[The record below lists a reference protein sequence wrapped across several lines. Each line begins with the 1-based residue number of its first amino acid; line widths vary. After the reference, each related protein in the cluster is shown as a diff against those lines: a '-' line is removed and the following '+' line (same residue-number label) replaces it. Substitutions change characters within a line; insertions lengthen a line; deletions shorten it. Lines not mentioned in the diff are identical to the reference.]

1 MAGIKDYS
9 TTQASNTD
17 LNGISTA
24 EGMLPSNLNNAIRA
38 LMKNTREWF
47 NDSQWVEYGD
57 GSGAYTAAYVSG
69 TAFTIAGV
77 DVTSFY
83 HAGRRIKLIAATPG
97 TIFGTISSSSFSTN
111 TTVNVTWDSGSLS
124 SEAITNVYIGALSKT
139 NNSIP
144 TGIIATATLAD
155 GSVTTVKL
163 ADDAVT
169 VAKMAVNSVDSDQY
183 VDGSIDTAHIAS
195 AQVTSD
201 KIATNAV
208 TTAKIN
214 ADAVTSAKIGDEQID
229 SEHYVDGSIDTAH
242 IADSQITVAKMAANS
257 VDSDQYV
264 DGSID
269 TAHIADSQITSAKI
283 ADDSIVNADINSSAA
298 IDATKIADG
307 TVTSAEFQYINT
319 LSSNAQTQ
327 IDAKA
332 ATTYVDNAVAG
343 LRTRIIAECATTAN
357 VNLSNGLEAGDA
369 IDGVTLVAGD
379 RVLVKNQSTAS
390 ENGLYLAVS
399 SGSASRDPEHD
410 TIAEL
415 SGGMVVVNQGS
426 VNDNKIF
433 LCTTDTDATL
443 DSTSITYTTITPQ
456 NVGTVTSITAGT
468 GLSGGAI
475 TSSGTIAIDS
485 TVATLAGTQTFTN
498 KTLTSPKINEDVAV
512 TSTATELNL
521 LDGKAATNL
530 ALVGKTEGTNFTNSL
545 LIGHAT
551 TGTLSGSENNTG
563 VGIDALDAIT
573 QGDRNTAVGTSALT
587 SLTTGLANTAI
598 GAYAGESIVTSSASN
613 NTAVGVYA
621 LNKTTGGNSNVA
633 VGNESL
639 FNVVGGD
646 YNTGIGKDSGRAIN
660 TGSYNIAIGYDAGD
674 NITTGSGNVI
684 IGTVDA
690 AAVDSARTLK
700 IAGNDGSTTTT
711 WITGDGSGVVTLNAA
726 NVTQQALTSSSN
738 AVAWDASA
746 KPNAVHITTENTTF
760 SAPSN
765 AIEGA
770 FICVEIN
777 YNGSHSIAW
786 NTVFEFAAS
795 TAPTFTSADGKTDIM
810 VFRYSGAV
818 WQEVG
823 RTLNLSEA

>member
-57 GSGAYTAAYVSG
+57 GSGAYTAAYASSG
-69 TAFTIAGV
+69 SFTIAGV

-97 TIFGTISSSSFSTN
+97 TIFGTISSSTFSTN

-124 SEAITNVYIGALSKT
+124 SEAITNVFVGALSKT
-139 NNSIP
+139 NSSIP
-144 TGIIATATLAD
+144 TEIIGTTNIAD
-155 GSVTTVKL
+155 SAITSAKL
-163 ADDAVT
+163 ASDAVT
-169 VAKMAVNSVDSDQY
+169 TAKITDGNVTLAKLASDSVNGTKIADDSINSEHY
-183 VDGSIDTAHIAS
+183 VDASIDTAHIAD
-195 AQVTSD
+195 AQ
-201 KIATNAV
+201 I
-208 TTAKIN
+208 TTAKITDGN
-214 ADAVTSAKIGDEQID
+214 VTLAKLAADSVNGSKIADDSIN

-242 IADSQITVAKMAANS
+242 IADSQVTTVK
-257 VDSDQYV
+257 
-264 DGSID
+264 
-269 TAHIADSQITSAKI
+269 IADSQITSAKI
-283 ADDSIVNADINSSAA
+283 TDGAIVNADINASAA
-298 IDATKIADG
+298 IDATKIANG

-369 IDGVTLVAGD
+369 IDGVTLVSGD
-379 RVLVKNQSTAS
+379 RVLVKDQSTAS
-390 ENGLYLAVS
+390 ENGLYLAVG
-399 SGSASRDPEHD
+399 SGAGAASRDPEHD

-415 SGGMVVVNQGS
+415 SGGMVVVNQGTA
-426 VNDNKIF
+426 NDNKIF

-485 TVATLAGTQTFTN
+485 TVATLAGTQTLTN
-498 KTLTSPKINEDVAV
+498 KTLTSPKINEDVAL

-530 ALVGKTEGTNFTNSL
+530 ALIGKTEGTNFTDSL
-545 LIGHAT
+545 LVGHAT
-551 TGTLSGSENNTG
+551 TGTLDAALKNTG
-563 VGIDALDAIT
+563 VGIDALDALT
-573 QGDRNTAVGTSALT
+573 SGDENTALGHKAGTALNSGTRNTLLGYEAGKT
-587 SLTTGLANTAI
+587 LTTGL
-598 GAYAGESIVTSSASN
+598 
-613 NTAVGVYA
+613 
-621 LNKTTGGNSNVA
+621 
-633 VGNESL
+633 
-639 FNVVGGD
+639 
-646 YNTGIGKDSGRAIN
+646 YNTGVGRSALSLV
-660 TGSYNIAIGYDAGD
+660 TGNGNVALGYLAGN
-674 NITTGSGNVI
+674 NITSGSGNVV
-684 IGTVDA
+684 IGNADVA
-690 AAVDSARTLK
+690 SATGSDQLS
-700 IAGNDGSTTTT
+700 ISSGDDGSVV
-711 WITGDGSGVVTLNAA
+711 WMTGSSAGVVTLNAA

-746 KPNAVHITTENTTF
+746 KPNAYHLTTENTTF

-765 AIEGA
+765 PIEGA
-770 FICVEIN
+770 FICIEIN
-777 YNGSHSIAW
+777 YNGAHTIAF

-795 TAPTFTSADGKTDIM
+795 TAPTFTSTDAKTDIL
-810 VFRYSGAV
+810 VFKYSGAV